1 MPTLHFDLVSAGGR
15 RAICIAPARLV
26 IAGWTGRDPALR
38 EAHARELALLGVPRP
53 SAMPLFYRA
62 GAQLLTQEHTIE
74 VLGPETSGE
83 AEVVLIAAGG
93 ALYVG
98 VGSDHTDR
106 RVERSGVALA
116 KQCCPK
122 PVGRELWPL
131 EEVAGHWDQL
141 LLRAYVPSGGSPELY
156 QEGELARLQPPR
168 VLIGHYGAAGLPD
181 GTALFC
187 GTLPARGPVR
197 ASPRFDMELVDPVR
211 GRSLRHGYA
220 LQELPV
226 VS

>member
-1 MPTLHFDLVSAGGR
+1 MPTLHFDLVSAADR
-15 RAICIAPARLV
+15 RAIRIELTRLV

-38 EAHARELALLGVPRP
+38 EAHARELELLGVPRP

-74 VLGPETSGE
+74 VLGEGTSGE

-93 ALYVG
+93 ALHVG
-98 VGSDHTDR
+98 LGSDHTDR
-106 RVERSGVALA
+106 HAERGGVALS

-122 PVGRELWPL
+122 PVARELWPL
-131 EEVAGHWDQL
+131 EEVAGHWDRL
-141 LLRAYVPSGGSPELY
+141 VLRSHVLTGGSLELY
-156 QEGELARLQPPR
+156 QQGELAGLQEASA
-168 VLIGHYGAAGLPD
+168 LIERYGGVLPD

-187 GTLPARGPVR
+187 GTLPVHGAVRG
-197 ASPRFDMELVDPVR
+197 SPQFDMELLDPVR
-211 GRSLRHGYA
+211 GRSLRHRYA

-226 VS
+226 VC